1 MFQKPTY
8 EELFEENQILKAIN
22 KTLSENQEKLEAR
35 MAELEAI
42 LKQNSQTSSKP
53 PSSDG
58 YKKPKPT
65 SSRKKSDK
73 SKGAQK
79 GHKGSGLQLPHE
91 PDKIVEHLP
100 SQCESC
106 EHKDI

>member
-8 EELFEENQILKAIN
+8 EELFEENQMLKAII
-22 KTLSENQEKLEAR
+22 KSLSER
-35 MAELEAI
+35 ISELEAI

-106 EHKDI
+106 EHKNILNR

>member
-8 EELFEENQILKAIN
+8 EEFFEENQIIKTIN
-22 KTLSENQEKLEAR
+22 KTLSETLERQEAR

-73 SKGAQK
+73 SKG
-79 GHKGSGLQLPHE
+79 GSERP
-91 PDKIVEHLP
+91 
-100 SQCESC
+100 
-106 EHKDI
+106 

>member
-8 EELFEENQILKAIN
+8 EELFEENQMLKAII
-22 KTLSENQEKLEAR
+22 KSLSENQERQETR
-35 MAELEAI
+35 IAELEAI

-79 GHKGSGLQLPHE
+79 GHKGSSLHLPHE

-100 SQCESC
+100 KQCESC
-106 EHKDI
+106 EHKDV

>member
-8 EELFEENQILKAIN
+8 EELFEENQMLKAII
-22 KTLSENQEKLEAR
+22 KSLSENQERQETR
-35 MAELEAI
+35 IAELEAI

-65 SSRKKSDK
+65 NSRKKGDK

-100 SQCESC
+100 LQCESC
-106 EHKDI
+106 EHKDV

>member
-8 EELFEENQILKAIN
+8 EELFEENQMLKAII
-22 KTLSENQEKLEAR
+22 KTLSETLKRQEAR

-79 GHKGSGLQLPHE
+79 GHKGSGLELPHG
-91 PDKIVEHLP
+91 PDSIVEHL
-100 SQCESC
+100 SKQCESC

>member
-1 MFQKPTY
+1 M
-8 EELFEENQILKAIN
+8 LKAII
-22 KTLSENQEKLEAR
+22 KTLSETLVRQEAR
-35 MAELEAI
+35 IAELEAI

-79 GHKGSGLQLPHE
+79 GHKGSGLELPHE

-100 SQCESC
+100 VQCESC